1 MWFFSK
7 RYFPFWAVFAALL
20 TTACNKDEV
29 ILDDRDH
36 APVITLDSESG
47 VYTVKMG
54 RELTIA
60 PTVEYAEGATY
71 SWIVDGKLAGSEPTY
86 TAVFTELGE
95 VYITFRVETAT
106 GKAEAELRVD
116 VLELTPPVISLALP
130 AEGLKVLP
138 GVEYTFAP
146 DIQHSDQEDFRCRWL
161 CAGEVVSTQMSYTFR
176 EETVGS
182 YPIRIEASN
191 DDGTSVKEFVVEVVE
206 KMPSE
211 VRFEKL
217 SHYCKT
223 TDRST
228 FVGRAVYLAPSLAY
242 VADPQF
248 AWSVDGEPVAA
259 ETGAVFKFTPD
270 GPGDY
275 TVRVDVT
282 EGGDASERLTRN
294 IVRGVVTL
302 SAEIVVHAFADE
314 EQRRRPASAASSRFQ
329 NAVYE
334 FLPAPG
340 QLVGEKTEAG
350 YTGNERTHEDAVA
363 YAAGRLEARSYVS
376 LGGFGGYLIVGFD
389 HSIARMESGYDFSI
403 QGNAFDTSSEP
414 GVVWVM
420 QDVNGNGEPDD
431 EWYELRGSE
440 TGKEGTV
447 SGYAVTYY
455 RPAGKGMDVQW
466 TDSEGHSGTIEYKGE
481 FHDQDFYY
489 PAWAADTYTL
499 RGTLLE
505 SRNMVDD
512 RGFWIN
518 RPYEW
523 GYADNYGSDCL
534 AGGDAMDGKGQSN
547 GFRIAN
553 AMQPDGT
560 PVELKYIDFVKVQ
573 VGVNAK
579 SGPLGEVSTEVFSFA
594 DLSIAE

>member
-1 MWFFSK
+1 MLSFPK
-7 RYFPFWAVFAALL
+7 RYFPLLAALGALL

-29 ILDDRDH
+29 ITEDRDL

-47 VYTVKMG
+47 VYTVKVG
-54 RELTIA
+54 HELTIA
-60 PTVEYAEGATY
+60 PTVEHADGATY
-71 SWIVDGKLAGSEPTY
+71 SWIVDGKLEGLEPTF

-95 VYITFRVETAT
+95 VYITFRVETTA
-106 GKAEAELRVD
+106 GSAEEELRVD

-130 AEGLKVLP
+130 ADGLKLLP
-138 GVEYTFAP
+138 DTDYTFAP
-146 DIQHSDQEDFRCRWL
+146 DIQHADQEGFRCRWF
-161 CAGEVVSTQMSYTFR
+161 CAGEEVATGVNYTFR
-176 EETVGS
+176 ATEPGS

-191 DDGTSVKEFVVEVVE
+191 DDGETVKEFVVEVVA
-206 KMPSE
+206 KLPAQ

-228 FVGRAVYLAPSLAY
+228 FVGRPIYLAPTVVH

-248 AWSVDGEPVAA
+248 AWSVDGEAVAA
-259 ETGAVFKFTPD
+259 QTGATFRFTPAEA
-270 GPGDY
+270 GTF
-275 TVRVDVT
+275 TVRVEVT
-282 EGGDASERLTRN
+282 EGGAAPERLTRN
-294 IVRGVVTL
+294 VVRATTTL
-302 SAEIVVHAFADE
+302 SAEIVIHAFADE
-314 EQRRRPASAASSRFQ
+314 EQSRRPATAASSRYQ
-329 NAVYE
+329 NRVYE

-350 YTGNERTHEDAVA
+350 YTGNERTHAEALT
-363 YAAGRLEARSYVS
+363 YAIGRLNARNYVS
-376 LGGFGGYLIVGFD
+376 LGGFGGYVIVGFD
-389 HSIARMESGYDFSI
+389 HSIARTEGDYDFSI
-403 QGNAFDTSSEP
+403 LGNAFDTSSEP

-440 TGKEGTV
+440 TGKEGTL
-447 SGYAVTYY
+447 SRYAVTYY

-466 TDSEGHSGTIEYKGE
+466 TDSEGRSGKIEYKGE
-481 FHDQDFYY
+481 FHKQDFYY
-489 PAWAADTYTL
+489 PAWAEDTYTL

-518 RPYEW
+518 RPYDW
-523 GYADNYGSDCL
+523 GYADNYGSDRL
-534 AGGDAMDGKGQSN
+534 AGGDAVDGKGQSN

-553 AMQPDGT
+553 AMQMDGT

-573 VGVNAK
+573 VGVNAR
-579 SGPLGEVSTEVFSFA
+579 SGVLGEISTEVFSFI
-594 DLSIAE
+594 DLSVAE

>member
-1 MWFFSK
+1 M
-7 RYFPFWAVFAALL
+7 ALAALL

-95 VYITFRVETAT
+95 VYITFRVETAA

-138 GVEYTFAP
+138 GVEYTFTP

-176 EETVGS
+176 EEAVGS

-191 DDGTSVKEFVVEVVE
+191 DDGTSFKEFVVEVVE

-242 VADPQF
+242 IADPQF
-248 AWSVDGEPVAA
+248 VWSVDGEPVVA

-294 IVRGVVTL
+294 IVRGVATL

-314 EQRRRPASAASSRFQ
+314 EQRRRPASVASSRFQ
-329 NAVYE
+329 HAVYE

-363 YAAGRLEARSYVS
+363 YAAGRLEARSCVS

-403 QGNAFDTSSEP
+403 EGNAFDTSSEP

-455 RPAGKGMDVQW
+455 RPAGRGMDVQW
-466 TDSEGHSGTIEYKGE
+466 TDSEGRSGTVEYRGE

>member
-1 MWFFSK
+1 MPSLKDVKMKIVGVRKTKQITKAMNMVASAKLRGAQSRIERFRPYAEKFQ
-7 RYFPFWAVFAALL
+7 AVLGDLAAKSDGSAHALL
-20 TTACNKDEV
+20 ERRAECHVSVIILATSDRGLCGGFNAMLIAKALDAARTKTAEGKTVKFICVGKKGRDAIRKTGFEVLSSYADVMGSFDFSLASGIGKDVVSGYTHKAMDEV
-29 ILDDRDH
+29 TLIYGKFVSVARQVPLVQTLL
-36 APVITLDSESG
+36 PVD
-47 VYTVKMG
+47 
-54 RELTIA
+54 
-60 PTVEYAEGATY
+60 
-71 SWIVDGKLAGSEPTY
+71 
-86 TAVFTELGE
+86 
-95 VYITFRVETAT
+95 
-106 GKAEAELRVD
+106 
-116 VLELTPPVISLALP
+116 
-130 AEGLKVLP
+130 
-138 GVEYTFAP
+138 
-146 DIQHSDQEDFRCRWL
+146 
-161 CAGEVVSTQMSYTFR
+161 
-176 EETVGS
+176 
-182 YPIRIEASN
+182 
-191 DDGTSVKEFVVEVVE
+191 
-206 KMPSE
+206 
-211 VRFEKL
+211 
-217 SHYCKT
+217 
-223 TDRST
+223 
-228 FVGRAVYLAPSLAY
+228 
-242 VADPQF
+242 
-248 AWSVDGEPVAA
+248 
-259 ETGAVFKFTPD
+259 
-270 GPGDY
+270 
-275 TVRVDVT
+275 
-282 EGGDASERLTRN
+282 
-294 IVRGVVTL
+294 
-302 SAEIVVHAFADE
+302 
-314 EQRRRPASAASSRFQ
+314 
-329 NAVYE
+329 
-334 FLPAPG
+334 
-340 QLVGEKTEAG
+340 
-350 YTGNERTHEDAVA
+350 HEDAVA

-518 RPYEW
+518 RPYDW

-534 AGGDAMDGKGQSN
+534 AGGDAVDGKGQSN

-594 DLSIAE
+594 DLSIVE

>member
-95 VYITFRVETAT
+95 VYITFRVET
-106 GKAEAELRVD
+106 
-116 VLELTPPVISLALP
+116 
-130 AEGLKVLP
+130 
-138 GVEYTFAP
+138 
-146 DIQHSDQEDFRCRWL
+146 
-161 CAGEVVSTQMSYTFR
+161 
-176 EETVGS
+176 
-182 YPIRIEASN
+182 
-191 DDGTSVKEFVVEVVE
+191 
-206 KMPSE
+206 
-211 VRFEKL
+211 
-217 SHYCKT
+217 
-223 TDRST
+223 
-228 FVGRAVYLAPSLAY
+228 
-242 VADPQF
+242 
-248 AWSVDGEPVAA
+248 
-259 ETGAVFKFTPD
+259 GAVFKFTPD

-294 IVRGVVTL
+294 IVRGVATL

-314 EQRRRPASAASSRFQ
+314 EQRRRPASVASSRFQ
-329 NAVYE
+329 HAVYE

-403 QGNAFDTSSEP
+403 EGNAFDTSSEP

-455 RPAGKGMDVQW
+455 RPAGRGMDVQW
-466 TDSEGHSGTIEYKGE
+466 TDSEGRSGTVEYRGE